1 MEILKGI
8 EIVDLA
14 LFIKKTKSLI
24 IGDMHIGSGE
34 AFEEG
39 GLLIPVYSFKDIID
53 RLTKIIDKTKPK
65 EIIICGDL
73 KHEFGRISNQEWREI
88 LQLIDFLKGKAN
100 LIIIKGNH
108 DAILEPVVK
117 KRGIKLVDFY
127 KIDDITL
134 LHGDKVLLNALDC
147 KKIIMGHEHPA
158 VTIKDGVK
166 REKFKCFLKGK
177 WNDKILIVL
186 SSFNLLSE
194 GSDITREKMLSP
206 FLNQDLGN
214 FEVYII
220 GDKIYN
226 FGKVKNL

>member
-14 LFIKKTKSLI
+14 LFVKETKSLI

-34 AFEEG
+34 AFEES
-39 GLLIPVYSFKDIID
+39 GLLIPVYSFKDIIE
-53 RLTKIIDKTKPK
+53 RLTKIIKIVNPK
-65 EIIICGDL
+65 EIIIAGDL

-88 LQLIDFLKGKAN
+88 LQLIDFLKGKAH
-100 LIIIKGNH
+100 LTIIKGNH

-127 KIDDITL
+127 KIDEITL
-134 LHGDKVLLNALDC
+134 LHGDKIILNALDC
-147 KKIIMGHEHPA
+147 KIIIMGHEHPA
-158 VTIKDGVK
+158 VIIKDGVK

-186 SSFNLLSE
+186 PSFNLLSE
-194 GSDITREKMLSP
+194 GNDITGEKMLSP
-206 FLNQDLGN
+206 FLNHDLGD
-214 FEVYII
+214 FEVFIV
-220 GDKIYN
+220 GDKTYD

>member
-8 EIVDLA
+8 EIIDLG

-34 AFEEG
+34 AFEES

-88 LQLIDFLKGKAN
+88 LQLIDLLKERGN

-108 DAILEPVVK
+108 DAILEPVVR

-127 KIDDITL
+127 KIGNITL
-134 LHGDKVLLNALDC
+134 LHGDKVILNALDC
-147 KKIIMGHEHPA
+147 KIIIMGHEHPA

-166 REKFKCFLKGK
+166 REKYKCFLKGE

-186 SSFNLLSE
+186 PSFNLLSE
-194 GSDITREKMLSP
+194 GSDITKGKMLSP

-214 FEVYII
+214 FEVYVIE
-220 GDKIYN
+220 DKIYN

>member
-8 EIVDLA
+8 EIIDLG

-34 AFEEG
+34 AFEESG
-39 GLLIPVYSFKDIID
+39 MLIPVYSFKDIID
-53 RLTKIIDKTKPK
+53 RLTKIIDKVKPR

-88 LQLIDFLKGKAN
+88 LQLIDFLKEKAN
-100 LIIIKGNH
+100 LVIIKGNH
-108 DAILEPVVK
+108 DAILEPVVR

-127 KIDDITL
+127 KIGNITL
-134 LHGDKVLLNALDC
+134 LHGDKVILNALDC
-147 KKIIMGHEHPA
+147 KIIIMGHEHPA

-166 REKFKCFLKGK
+166 REKYKCFLKGE

-186 SSFNLLSE
+186 PSFNLLSE
-194 GSDITREKMLSP
+194 GSDITKGKMLSP

-214 FEVYII
+214 FEVYVIE
-220 GDKIYN
+220 DKIYN

>member
-8 EIVDLA
+8 KIIDLG

-34 AFEEG
+34 AFEES
-39 GLLIPVYSFKDIID
+39 GLLIPVYSFKDIIE

-65 EIIICGDL
+65 EIILCGDL

-88 LQLIDFLKGKAN
+88 LQLIDYLKEKAD
-100 LIIIKGNH
+100 LVVIKGNH

-134 LHGDKVLLNALDC
+134 LHGDKVILNALDC
-147 KKIIMGHEHPA
+147 KIIIMGHEHPA

-166 REKFKCFLKGK
+166 KEKYKCFLKGK

-186 SSFNLLSE
+186 PSFNLLNE
-194 GSDITREKMLSP
+194 GSDVTGEKMLSP

-214 FEVYII
+214 FEVYVV
-220 GDKIYN
+220 GEKIYD